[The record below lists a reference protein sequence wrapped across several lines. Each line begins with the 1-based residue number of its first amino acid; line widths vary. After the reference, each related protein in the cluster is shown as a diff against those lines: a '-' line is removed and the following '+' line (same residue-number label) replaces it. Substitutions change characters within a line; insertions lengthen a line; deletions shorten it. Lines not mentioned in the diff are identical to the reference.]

1 MFDNGPVVPEKAVSS
16 LDVPASLQSAI
27 PPLPVLLRILLLAV
41 LQGFGFGYFFER
53 CHVFQPEA
61 IREQFV
67 FRKQMMLKMFV
78 GAIAGSCLSLFLA
91 VKVFWRRA
99 TVPVLPEGCGRTCS
113 IKTSVPTEQTPASAA
128 AFLYKLRT
136 MVGLRPNSYPVIA
149 VGAFVLGVGMA
160 VSGACPGMVLPQMG
174 TGVENCGFTLLGGV
188 VGCILFNFL
197 TFMGFTFGH
206 RSLNS
211 DEEVKAAHDVE
222 FWDIRFK
229 KTLRKFLLSS
239 SEKTLNSSEEDA
251 LTVSL
256 FLRLQLVL
264 IFCCASFCLLLEIV
278 FPFKDDLA
286 PPLRSSA
293 WPPSVAGFALGC
305 LTLLGVLNYSQ
316 ALGSTRAFDQVAQV
330 IFPFGPATG
339 GKLSLFSYVRRVNL
353 SDLYQMPFMLGA
365 ILGAHTSQANRGF
378 SYPTTAKGVTPAS
391 VSFVGGVLLLF
402 GSKLGSGCTS
412 GQGMGALP
420 MLNTFGVVACAAMF
434 GGGIFIGVILD
445 AAGEYKL

>member
-1 MFDNGPVVPEKAVSS
+1 
-16 LDVPASLQSAI
+16 
-27 PPLPVLLRILLLAV
+27 
-41 LQGFGFGYFFER
+41 
-53 CHVFQPEA
+53 
-61 IREQFV
+61 
-67 FRKQMMLKMFV
+67 MLKMFV

-91 VKVFWRRA
+91 VKIFWRRA
-99 TVPVLPEGCGRTCS
+99 TVPVLSEGCGRTCS
-113 IKTSVPTEQTPASAA
+113 IKGQTLEQRPASAA
-128 AFLYKLRT
+128 AFLYRLRT
-136 MVGLRPNSYPVIA
+136 MVGLRPNSYPVVA
-149 VGAFVLGVGMA
+149 AGAFVLGVGMA
-160 VSGACPGMVLPQMG
+160 VSGACPGMVLPQVG
-174 TGVENCGFTLLGGV
+174 TGVQNCGFTLLGGV
-188 VGCILFNFL
+188 TGCILFNFL

-206 RSLNS
+206 RELNGKE
-211 DEEVKAAHDVE
+211 DVKAAHDVE

-229 KTLRKFLLSS
+229 KTLRKVFRLT
-239 SEKTLNSSEEDA
+239 EKESEEDD

-264 IFCCASFCLLLEIV
+264 IFCCGSFCLLLEIV

-293 WPPSVAGFALGC
+293 WPPSVAGFALGS

-339 GKLSLFSYVRRVNL
+339 GKLSLFSYVSRVNL

-365 ILGAHTSQANRGF
+365 ILGAYTSQANRGF